1 MTGTQFRETRNK
13 LLLTQRELAIL
24 LGISVKTVSRV
35 ENSSRAVEK
44 ERALAVLALEFIREN
59 QHAKKHAKENNVEIE
74 TAKEKEPSEDRKQRE
89 AMQAAINYLVKKAD
103 SHKEQSED
111 RDANIDI

>member
-24 LGISVKTVSRV
+24 LGVSIKTISRV

-44 ERALAVLALEFIREN
+44 ERALAVLALEYMNREN
-59 QHAKKHAKENNVEIE
+59 QHAKKNVEAQAQ
-74 TAKEKEPSEDRKQRE
+74 TAKEKEQ
-89 AMQAAINYLVKKAD
+89 I
-103 SHKEQSED
+103 ED